1 MTRTILDMEERLFDV
16 EELAELEFGN
26 DAKGYRLTAGKLRAA
41 IKSRR
46 SLLTEYEHGV
56 RNFTDYERRCIRA
69 DAEALAYDGLPA
81 EKSKWAGV
89 AFALMAPN
97 AWA

>member
-46 SLLTEYEHGV
+46 SLLTEYEHARSMERQELFERIDTLTADLV
-56 RNFTDYERRCIRA
+56 RRYQLGAPIA
-69 DAEALAYDGLPA
+69 GL
-81 EKSKWAGV
+81 
-89 AFALMAPN
+89 LDDTN
-97 AWA
+97 A